1 MAESYKTVREKYA
14 QDSFIE
20 KKSEFI
26 SYVARVEDEDE
37 AKEFIASIK
46 KKHADATHN
55 CYAYVLKGTEIARFS
70 DDGEPQGT
78 AGMPILEVIKREG
91 LVGVCVVV
99 TRYFGG
105 ILLGAGGLVRA
116 YAKGAKIG
124 IDKAGISEF
133 CQHVTFD
140 FEVSYSDYEKVLRD
154 LDKNSV
160 LCSGT
165 DFGENVLFHL
175 SCVEANYENFCTY
188 AADLT
193 GGKRAPILT
202 GTTFA
207 PMLSLY

>member
-1 MAESYKTVREKYA
+1 MQYWSLTDPGCVRSQN
-14 QDSFIE
+14 QD
-20 KKSEFI
+20 
-26 SYVARVEDEDE
+26 ACRVE
-37 AKEFIASIK
+37 
-46 KKHADATHN
+46 
-55 CYAYVLKGTEIARFS
+55 
-70 DDGEPQGT
+70 Q
-78 AGMPILEVIKREG
+78 
-91 LVGVCVVV
+91 
-99 TRYFGG
+99 
-105 ILLGAGGLVRA
+105 
-116 YAKGAKIG
+116 
-124 IDKAGISEF
+124 
-133 CQHVTFD
+133 
-140 FEVSYSDYEKVLRD
+140 

>member
-1 MAESYKTVREKYA
+1 MSQTYKTVREKYA

-26 SYVARVEDEDE
+26 SYVARIESEDE

-55 CYAYVLKGTEIARFS
+55 CYAYILKDTEIARFS

-154 LDKNSV
+154 LDKNGV

-175 SCVEANYENFCTY
+175 SCVEANYEKFITY

-193 GGKRAPILT
+193 GGKRAPIIT

-207 PMLSLY
+207 PLLSL

>member
-1 MAESYKTVREKYA
+1 MSTGYKTVLADYA
-14 QDSFIE
+14 TDSFIE

-26 SYVARVEDEDE
+26 SYVKRVENEDE

-55 CYAYVLKGTEIARFS
+55 CYAYILKGTEIARFS

-124 IDKAGISEF
+124 VDKAGTAEF
-133 CQHVTFD
+133 CEHVTFD
-140 FEVSYSDYEKVLRD
+140 FTISYSDYEKVLRD
-154 LDKNSV
+154 LDKQNV
-160 LCSGT
+160 LNAGV
-165 DFGENVLFHL
+165 DFGENVVFHL
-175 SCVEANYENFCTY
+175 SCVEENYQKFCTY

-193 GGKRAPILT
+193 GGKCSPLLT
-202 GTTFA
+202 GKTFA
-207 PMLSLY
+207 PKTT